1 MRLAGRDRKC
11 AILAQK
17 GRDAPHL
24 RRKSGSGNGVPAL
37 SVAVCAPPMMSDHS
51 RLQTRGDNAGISN
64 PNDKQPD
71 RKTNGFDQPV
81 FNSDI
86 NVHNP
91 AAIN

>member
-1 MRLAGRDRKC
+1 ML
-11 AILAQK
+11 
-17 GRDAPHL
+17 
-24 RRKSGSGNGVPAL
+24 
-37 SVAVCAPPMMSDHS
+37 SDHS

-71 RKTNGFDQPV
+71 RKTIGFDQPV